1 MKAWAVAVMT
11 ILMLGLAQ
19 PVTARPRD
27 PEGRKPRPNRP
38 SACRVVDQPTF
49 GDPLPWRC
57 RRVPTAG
64 YQPVSWR
71 TDDARQLLRDAADAV
86 AHTGELEFALTMQTT
101 VTNVRG
107 GAWTSRST
115 LTGVY
120 SAPDRLSGVLTI
132 ANPWSETQSQVAVA
146 DGQARVTH
154 PQTGAWEE
162 GLKLATS
169 YYPVVFTGCLL
180 RMAEADIGR
189 LELVGTEM
197 LNGERVHHLRGPG
210 GARDE
215 LEIEYWLGVEDGLPR
230 QATARSGE
238 RPGWSDEAHTVRITA
253 MLKVPGIEGPL
264 VIQPDP
270 EERS

>member
-1 MKAWAVAVMT
+1 MKSLVFVAIT
-11 ILMLGLAQ
+11 IVVLALAQ
-19 PVTARPRD
+19 PAAAQPKD
-27 PEGRKPRPNRP
+27 PEGRRPAPKRP
-38 SACRVVDQPTF
+38 PACQQQPTF

-57 RRVPTAG
+57 RRVAAG

-86 AHTGELEFALTMQTT
+86 AHTGELAFALTMQTT

-107 GAWTSRST
+107 GTWASESS

-120 SAPDRLSGVLTI
+120 RVPDRLRGVLTI
-132 ANPWSETQSQVAVA
+132 ANPWSETQSRVAVA

-169 YYPVVFTGCLL
+169 YYPVIFTGCLL

-197 LNGERVHHLRGPG
+197 RDGERVHHLRGRG

-230 QATARSGE
+230 RAIARTGE
-238 RPGWSDEAHTVRITA
+238 RPGWSDEAQTIRMTA
-253 MLKVPGIEGPL
+253 TLRLLGVEEPL
-264 VIQPDP
+264 VIQPHP